1 MFCHRGFRHRK
12 ADKKSAIVRLTH
24 LDCGISCSCVLVRP
38 CACVAVRPCG
48 NRVKLGICAKTGSPP
63 GSTDGAKCKS
73 VHIFRNAMHLPSSRF
88 FILKICTLLVETP
101 ECAAPIGRTELPGR
115 ECSDEKES
123 RQTRDSCQSRSPRG
137 SDTEFDAIFTCETSS
152 EITEMPG
159 RDFSALAKSRQTRYF
174 DHGGGHFGTN
184 PEFDT
189 N

>member
-1 MFCHRGFRHRK
+1 MRLRAG
-12 ADKKSAIVRLTH
+12 APVRLRGH
-24 LDCGISCSCVLVRP
+24 
-38 CACVAVRPCG
+38 AAVRPCG

-137 SDTEFDAIFTCETSS
+137 SDTEFDAISHRRRGGSGRLRTDARGD
-152 EITEMPG
+152 PG
-159 RDFSALAKSRQTRYF
+159 RPLRPSSLCGRADSAIICLTCGDNSISQHVCPPNTFAR
-174 DHGGGHFGTN
+174 
-184 PEFDT
+184 
-189 N
+189 